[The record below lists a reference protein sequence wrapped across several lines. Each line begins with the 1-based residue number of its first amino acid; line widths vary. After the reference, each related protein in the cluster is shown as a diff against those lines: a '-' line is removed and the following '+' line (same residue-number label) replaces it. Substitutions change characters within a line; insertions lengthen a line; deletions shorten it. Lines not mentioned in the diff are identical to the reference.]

1 MAHGALRTARPGS
14 GHSSCQEPAPW
25 RPPSVMAMMGQG
37 PSGLSKQVEILLAVL
52 EQAPVVYIVQLVH
65 SMSSWERNFFLWT
78 RKLKLPKEKTVSRTS
93 SAAICEDSSQPRKNI
108 IVNGKS
114 HPYLQVVDVTNMT
127 CVFNKNSLWFCD
139 RRKKKKRNIT
149 RKGTSFALGRF
160 LISYWAFCLN
170 PAYQSLAINTGNLL
184 VLLRNSIL
192 LASNNDL
199 IYSKKKKNHQFF
211 WFSSSG
217 ITLKSS
223 SLTSVLIPNILTLKV
238 L

>member
-14 GHSSCQEPAPW
+14 SHSSCQEPAPW
-25 RPPSVMAMMGQG
+25 RPPSVLAMMGQG
-37 PSGLSKQVEILLAVL
+37 PSGLFKQVEILLAVL

-78 RKLKLPKEKTVSRTS
+78 RRLKLPKEKTVSRTS

-139 RRKKKKRNIT
+139 RRKKKKKYHKKRHFFCT
-149 RKGTSFALGRF
+149 RKVFDFLLSLLFKPCLPIFSHKHWEFAGTAEE
-160 LISYWAFCLN
+160 
-170 PAYQSLAINTGNLL
+170 
-184 VLLRNSIL
+184 
-192 LASNNDL
+192 
-199 IYSKKKKNHQFF
+199 
-211 WFSSSG
+211 
-217 ITLKSS
+217 
-223 SLTSVLIPNILTLKV
+223 
-238 L
+238 